1 MADLDVSELISDPD
15 FCDLVK
21 LIRRTADTNDK
32 GRNVVVEDTP
42 LDVLMVVQG
51 LKAIDFQRFP
61 DLAELNGV
69 KSFWYSG
76 ILLDETETQYSDII
90 IYNGLRY
97 QIHQIDEDFR
107 NYGNGFM
114 KAFGALEAERA

>member
-1 MADLDVSELISDPD
+1 MADLDVSELMSDPD

-21 LIRRTADTNDK
+21 LVRRTASADDK
-32 GRNVVVEDTP
+32 GRNAVVEALP
-42 LDVLMVVQG
+42 VDVLMVVQG

-61 DLAELNGV
+61 DLVNLNGV
-69 KSFWYSG
+69 KAFWYNG
-76 ILLDETETQYSDII
+76 ILLDENEAEYSDIV
-90 IYNGLRY
+90 IYNGVRY
-97 QIHQIDEDFR
+97 QIHLIDEDFR